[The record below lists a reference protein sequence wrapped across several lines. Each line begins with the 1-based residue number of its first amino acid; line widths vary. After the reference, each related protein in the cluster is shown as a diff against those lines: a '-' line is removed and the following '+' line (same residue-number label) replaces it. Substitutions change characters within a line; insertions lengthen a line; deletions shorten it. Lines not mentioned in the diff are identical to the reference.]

1 MFIMPRVVDLVT
13 KQVIVLSQQVMFSSK
28 EGYQN
33 VPYDNVT
40 IECELARDLVLQVL
54 MTVLDSPKDSKHC
67 LCWYLIK
74 NVSIMELCY
83 QHVQLVKIKHD
94 FQNYSFIT
102 SSYLEHALNR
112 QQNYQLGNGLIH
124 SKLRCTVGLL
134 VVDIAY
140 Q

>member
-1 MFIMPRVVDLVT
+1 MIPDKKRKHHGIML
-13 KQVIVLSQQVMFSSK
+13 
-28 EGYQN
+28 
-33 VPYDNVT
+33 
-40 IECELARDLVLQVL
+40 LAD
-54 MTVLDSPKDSKHC
+54 
-67 LCWYLIK
+67 
-74 NVSIMELCY
+74 
-83 QHVQLVKIKHD
+83 QLVKIKHD

-124 SKLRCTVGLL
+124 SKLRCTVGLM